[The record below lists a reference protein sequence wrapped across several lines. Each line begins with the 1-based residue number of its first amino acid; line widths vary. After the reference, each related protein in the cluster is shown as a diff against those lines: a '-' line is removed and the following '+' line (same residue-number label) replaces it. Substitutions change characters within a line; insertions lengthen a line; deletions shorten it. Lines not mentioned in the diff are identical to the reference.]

1 MEPIPGSALS
11 RFSLIDRDGYVHGTS
26 VHFLSKVHQRN
37 RNQLAASGGTV
48 NPAHLSVLGKRKDDG
63 AEDEDAVSRQQPGKH
78 RGRPSKRPR
87 PHAPGEHGF
96 DPNTHPFG
104 WFTQAGH
111 LPLDSNPDITWTL
124 QDGRYFGYRI
134 STREKD
140 PFVEPQLITTGTA
153 GWAVAHAK
161 QELGRQKRR
170 ITGNP
175 YTRWND
181 QLHSASLSQPTARP
195 RGSTAAQ
202 SQNPPSNQ
210 VPASVPHQPVPTFNP
225 RPGVASSSIPSAGQS
240 STAPL
245 IFPPSRGTDNSQP
258 SNHDDESDKTVH
270 ASFLTSDNGYRS
282 SDTTSAP
289 GGDFDPCKLRGDN
302 SPVKRTPSAGAHGM
316 APRGPTAS
324 SRPTEHAKTMSA
336 KAGSSELEPGT
347 SIAAER
353 TSRSTVTQSQIPQ
366 NLIER
371 TVQNV
376 QIETVIDN
384 MSRCRPSKK
393 RGRADESV
401 EVANPKRT
409 RVNTVSTSISR
420 SNLPRP
426 SNVPKHELPYNQED
440 HMIDRKQPSKRKS
453 TGDPKDEPKSK
464 KMRVTKEP
472 SANSST
478 TSSKSSNGPLT
489 TTDSTSLN
497 PPQGLI
503 RTYTAS
509 ARRKA
514 KNDPCLKILIEQAD
528 KLANSLPKAP
538 EEPRTTSSFE
548 HNGKLRQVVQSPPEP
563 SIRMTKTDKEVI
575 AESPA
580 AMPIPEKL
588 EKHRD
593 PSEFLAEQR
602 LQIAQAFESKASG
615 KGQKEERPA
624 KSPLTTTF
632 TKPSAARKV
641 RKSSEQG
648 KERSREGSVPAVMA
662 FNSRMRTSASA
673 VSSIKAARREP
684 EVEQSGSARSSSVNA
699 TRDSSSQQSGLLPA
713 AASFQAS
720 KTTNAARTSYSSMQS
735 RGHESKNRGT
745 GSIPPSSANTDTNLR
760 ASRASQVPKNR
771 PAAASPP
778 QALTSV
784 RTASGNRQPPSQI
797 QKAPTYTR
805 NAATSTNQSSK
816 QARCT
821 DASAKSTI
829 NNLSITMSG
838 LNQARAGPHPPHS
851 QPRVYAAPGS
861 ASTNRF
867 SASTASHQHPRHYQ
881 PNTGPETYQAAASQS
896 LPAYAPPPQ
905 ASQTTIPPSSQT
917 PSTSSP
923 STYQPSP
930 EIDHGSGMLADLE
943 EWIRA
948 ERQPWFLP
956 SI

>member
-96 DPNTHPFG
+96 DPNTHPFS
-104 WFTQAGH
+104 WFTQTGH
-111 LPLDSNPDITWTL
+111 SPLDSNPDITWTL
-124 QDGRYFGYRI
+124 EDGRYFGHRI
-134 STREKD
+134 STGEKD

-181 QLHSASLSQPTARP
+181 QLHSGSLSQPTARP
-195 RGSTAAQ
+195 RESTAAQ
-202 SQNPPSNQ
+202 AQNPPSNQ
-210 VPASVPHQPVPTFNP
+210 VPASVPYQSVPAFNP
-225 RPGVASSSIPSAGQS
+225 RPGMASSSLPSAGQS

-245 IFPPSRGTDNSQP
+245 IFPPSRGTDNSQS
-258 SNHDDESDKTVH
+258 SNHVDKSNKAVH
-270 ASFLTSDNGYRS
+270 ASFLTSNNGYQS

-289 GGDFDPCKLRGDN
+289 GGDFDPCKLRSDN
-302 SPVKRTPSAGAHGM
+302 SPVKRTLSAGAHGI

-324 SRPTEHAKTMSA
+324 SRPREHAKTTSA

-353 TSRSTVTQSQIPQ
+353 TSRSTITQSQVPQ
-366 NLIER
+366 NVIER
-371 TVQNV
+371 AVQNV

-384 MSRCRPSKK
+384 MSGCRPSKK
-393 RGRADESV
+393 RGRPDESV
-401 EVANPKRT
+401 EVANPKRM
-409 RVNTVSTSISR
+409 RVNTISTSISR

-426 SNVPKHELPYNQED
+426 SNVPKHELPYNKED
-440 HMIDRKQPSKRKS
+440 HMIDRKQPFKRKS

-472 SANSST
+472 STNAST
-478 TSSKSSNGPLT
+478 ASSKSSNRPLT
-489 TTDSTSLN
+489 TTGSTSLN

-514 KNDPCLKILIEQAD
+514 KNDPCLKLLIEQAD

-538 EEPRTTSSFE
+538 QEPRTTSSFE
-548 HNGKLRQVVQSPPEP
+548 HNGNIRQVVPSSPEP
-563 SIRMTKTDKEVI
+563 SIGMTKIDKEI
-575 AESPA
+575 LAESPA

-588 EKHRD
+588 EYLTEHRD
-593 PSEFLAEQR
+593 PSGFLAEQR
-602 LQIAQAFESKASG
+602 LQIAQAFESKAIG
-615 KGQKEERPA
+615 KGQNEERPA
-624 KSPLTTTF
+624 RLPPTTALTR
-632 TKPSAARKV
+632 PSAAIKV
-641 RKSSEQG
+641 RRSSEQG
-648 KERSREGSVPAVMA
+648 KERLREGSVPAVAA

-673 VSSIKAARREP
+673 VSSIKAARRES
-684 EVEQSGSARSSSVNA
+684 EVGQSGCARSSSVNA

-713 AASFQAS
+713 AASFQVS

-735 RGHESKNRGT
+735 RGQESKNRET
-745 GSIPPSSANTDTNLR
+745 GSTPTSSANTDTNLR
-760 ASRASQVPKNR
+760 PSRPSQAPQNR
-771 PAAASPP
+771 PSAASSP
-778 QALTSV
+778 QALTSG
-784 RTASGNRQPPSQI
+784 RTPPENHQSSSQI
-797 QKAPTYTR
+797 QKAPTYIC
-805 NAATSTNQSSK
+805 NAATSTNHNPK
-816 QARCT
+816 KARCN

-829 NNLSITMSG
+829 NNLSITIPG
-838 LNQARAGPHPPHS
+838 LDQAPAGPHPPHS
-851 QPRVYAAPGS
+851 QPRVYAAPG
-861 ASTNRF
+861 
-867 SASTASHQHPRHYQ
+867 
-881 PNTGPETYQAAASQS
+881 
-896 LPAYAPPPQ
+896 
-905 ASQTTIPPSSQT
+905 
-917 PSTSSP
+917 
-923 STYQPSP
+923 
-930 EIDHGSGMLADLE
+930 
-943 EWIRA
+943 
-948 ERQPWFLP
+948 
-956 SI
+956 